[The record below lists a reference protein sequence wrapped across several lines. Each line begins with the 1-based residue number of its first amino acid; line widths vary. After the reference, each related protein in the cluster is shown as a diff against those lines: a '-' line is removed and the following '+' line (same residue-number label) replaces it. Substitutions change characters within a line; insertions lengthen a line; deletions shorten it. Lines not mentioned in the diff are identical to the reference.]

1 MNSRQSII
9 AKFYP
14 QKIVQS
20 ISKKIKLLGI
30 SYPYQA
36 IDLLNIRIF
45 TCLFLFCTIILF
57 LPFGYVLAPIITI
70 MIYFIIEYITLDKP
84 IQKRKNR
91 LEEEAIFF
99 FEVLNLNF
107 DAKKNLLVSLEQTTS
122 LIEGELSDEFKK
134 TLSETRL
141 GKNIY
146 ESLKNM
152 RERIPSS
159 TINQVLLN
167 LMEKENHGNQIG
179 QTISQQVEY
188 LREKKLQKTKAAI
201 SKLPVKISLISSLF
215 LIPFITL
222 MILAPIIL
230 DYYLP

>member
-1 MNSRQSII
+1 MNSRQSFI

-14 QKIVQS
+14 QKIIQS

>member
-1 MNSRQSII
+1 MNSRQSFI

-14 QKIVQS
+14 QKIIQS

-70 MIYFIIEYITLDKP
+70 MIYFIIEYLTLDKP

>member
-1 MNSRQSII
+1 MNSRQSFI

-70 MIYFIIEYITLDKP
+70 MIYFIIEYLTLDKP